1 MKKNYFFK
9 KSYLLLCL
17 TLFLFLIIYYN
28 KNTILV
34 SLNQFL
40 PVSIKSVIKVIKSN
54 ELNTKKMNNDYNS
67 KFLPETQFVNLDF
80 KKIKTNLDNTNISG
94 YAAHSRGVRSTFY
107 MDILRDNLFIFYRNG
122 NSYYTKIDKINESNL
137 NFKKINNNLDNVDVT
152 DILINKAKIYVSGS
166 LKIDEDCKKLTVYES
181 NLNFEKIEFKK
192 IFQDPNCYKMI
203 MSGRIQYYQKDNSIL
218 VSTAADIFG
227 NKDQSDKKPQ
237 DINSLMGKI
246 LKINLDNTDDYEI
259 YSLGHRNVIG
269 MYVEEDLILAT
280 ENGPRGGD
288 EINLIKKDKNYGW
301 PISSYGEKYKTP
313 NQDEPFYKK
322 SHQDFGFE
330 EPTYSFIPSIGIS
343 EIIKI
348 GNNFTKQWTNSFLI
362 GSLNSRHVYRVN
374 FDKEYS
380 KVKFIEKIFI
390 GERIRDLKYYDN
402 LIFLALEET
411 NSIGILKYK

>member
-1 MKKNYFFK
+1 
-9 KSYLLLCL
+9 
-17 TLFLFLIIYYN
+17 
-28 KNTILV
+28 
-34 SLNQFL
+34 
-40 PVSIKSVIKVIKSN
+40 
-54 ELNTKKMNNDYNS
+54 
-67 KFLPETQFVNLDF
+67 
-80 KKIKTNLDNTNISG
+80 
-94 YAAHSRGVRSTFY
+94 
-107 MDILRDNLFIFYRNG
+107 
-122 NSYYTKIDKINESNL
+122 
-137 NFKKINNNLDNVDVT
+137 
-152 DILINKAKIYVSGS
+152 
-166 LKIDEDCKKLTVYES
+166 
-181 NLNFEKIEFKK
+181 
-192 IFQDPNCYKMI
+192 

-362 GSLNSRHVYRVN
+362 GSLNSRHVYRIN